1 MHVRRNRRTPTLP
14 RLSVENSVS
23 FPSTKLVEDVRIV
36 FLAPF
41 VVVISRR
48 VVAMTATYARACLS
62 KEGRLTLTAGMTTTL
77 PLPLS

>member
-14 RLSVENSVS
+14 RLSVEYSVS

-36 FLAPF
+36 FRVSSS

-48 VVAMTATYARACLS
+48 VVAMTGIGARACLS
-62 KEGRLTLTAGMTTTL
+62 KAGRLT
-77 PLPLS
+77 